1 MRASLLIALLFV
13 VLALPLTASADVI
26 VQSDSNTEFPAE
38 ISLVSGGQEEDV
50 ALRATGTGL
59 RKKAWFKV
67 YAACFYVG
75 ADVKLEEDPYSALIE
90 EDFAKAITMHFLRD
104 VGADKIAN
112 AFKDGIRKTLA
123 EGHDEAVAAFTG
135 LFVEE
140 LKKGDELA
148 LHYLPG
154 QGLSAYQNGQ
164 ALGGIEDPE
173 VIAAIWATWFGE
185 DPISDDLKK
194 GLAGL

>member
-1 MRASLLIALLFV
+1 MRVSLLVALLFV
-13 VLALPLTASADVI
+13 AMALPLTASGDVI
-26 VQSDSNTEFPAE
+26 VESDSDTEFPAE
-38 ISLVSGGQEEDV
+38 LSWNDGDQGENV

-67 YAACFYVG
+67 YAACFYVEV
-75 ADVKLEEDPYSALIE
+75 DVALEEDPYSALIE
-90 EDFAKAITMHFLRD
+90 GDFAKAITMHFLRD

-112 AFKDGIRKTLA
+112 AFKDGIRKTLS

-135 LFVEE
+135 LFGKD
-140 LKKGDELA
+140 LKNGDELA
-148 LHYLPG
+148 LHYRPG
-154 QGLSAYQNGQ
+154 LGLSAFQDGQ

-173 VIAAIWATWFGE
+173 VIAAIWATWFGD
-185 DPISDDLKK
+185 DPISGDLKK

>member
-13 VLALPLTASADVI
+13 ALALPLAASGDVI
-26 VQSDSNTEFPAE
+26 VESDSDTEFPAE
-38 ISLVSGGQEEDV
+38 LGLAGEQGESV

-75 ADVKLEEDPYSALIE
+75 TDVELSDDPYPTLIE
-90 EDFAKAITMHFLRD
+90 GDFAKAISMHFLRD
-104 VGADKIAN
+104 VGANKIAG

-123 EGHDEAVAAFTG
+123 EGHDEAVTTFTG
-135 LFVEE
+135 LFVED
-140 LKKGDELA
+140 LKNGDLLA

-154 QGLSAYQNGQ
+154 QGLTAHQNGK

-185 DPISDDLKK
+185 EPISGDLKK
-194 GLAGL
+194 GLAGI